1 MQCWRP
7 SKSGFELRNGVCYT
21 FCQQALAH
29 PERQFFLIIDE
40 INRGNLSK
48 IFGELMMLIEADKRS
63 EKFAVKMTYSEDEA
77 DRFFVPPNL
86 YIIGTMNT
94 ADRSLAI
101 VDYALRRRFAFIN
114 LQPEFGE
121 KFVEFLQNG
130 GVSNPI
136 IEFIRASPIAV

>member
-1 MQCWRP
+1 
-7 SKSGFELRNGVCYT
+7 
-21 FCQQALAH
+21 LAH

-40 INRGNLSK
+40 VNRGNLSK
-48 IFGELMMLIEADKRS
+48 IFGELMMLIEADKRG
-63 EKFAVKMTYSEDEA
+63 EKFALKMTYSDDDA

-94 ADRSLAI
+94 ADRNLAI

-121 KFVEFLQNG
+121 KFVVKTN
-130 GVSNPI
+130 V
-136 IEFIRASPIAV
+136 AVRRGITKLRREKVKMKLLIG